1 VAVYDANAGAFDRYR
16 GQLDAIVRSATPLR
30 PVPSTTD
37 DAGRPDCRPDQ
48 WRLAG
53 NRGLSGVGQRIA
65 FSGVLR
71 YRGGPACHLRLQLQ
85 MAVERDGRQLPV
97 AGSPAIAT
105 VEGLLPDDDQE
116 RLNRLGVHGTPLNW
130 TLAVDEWC
138 NRELGGAS
146 LRVTAAAGRS
156 LNVALPDAGGQPDGP
171 GYCRERGRPAEVVGL
186 P

>member
-71 YRGGPACHLRLQLQ
+71 YRGGPACHLRL
-85 MAVERDGRQLPV
+85 
-97 AGSPAIAT
+97 
-105 VEGLLPDDDQE
+105 
-116 RLNRLGVHGTPLNW
+116 GVHGTPLNW